1 MVLVHGVEE
10 DGVRLNARRRRHRAS
25 DRLLR
30 VGLEDFGGCV
40 GLDGTTDRMDGM
52 NWISGMNRL
61 IGMKRIDR
69 VSRADSARHEPA
81 VTAKVHTYQTEA

>member
-1 MVLVHGVEE
+1 
-10 DGVRLNARRRRHRAS
+10 
-25 DRLLR
+25 
-30 VGLEDFGGCV
+30 
-40 GLDGTTDRMDGM
+40 MDGM